1 MSALT
6 FATLSAELARALA
19 EQSDI
24 PPAATVR
31 CTTGRDRVLVLV
43 EYPLDSAK
51 AEPLA
56 TQTLDWLEQYLRH
69 YFDTT
74 GLPEETADLVAS
86 GEAVAVR
93 LYLKHFSEAKP
104 FTMRSFV
111 WKVDDGF
118 DDVFGQP
125 FAEAETAERSVSE
138 PAIEPASL
146 PVGRVEVSDR
156 PDQLS
161 QPIFH
166 AASELA
172 IASAEAADMPD
183 LGLLPEAEEDE
194 LILSELEEEYLHL
207 DLEAPGL
214 ELDLEPGLES
224 DWEAMIESDELT
236 IDVESVWEADLA
248 LPKEPLSEEPFLE
261 EALLEEALPEAAA
274 PSDLSELDLPAID
287 LPAIDLP
294 TATADEPSE
303 VDFFSLNGAGKEVS
317 LAEQSD
323 MSLAADLEEALEK
336 ASKREFSA
344 HEAAHEADGDRLSDD
359 IFAEIGPVDDL
370 KNDDGPA
377 SEDAPAADLFDLNL
391 VAPER
396 DDVVNGDRG
405 DRPDSSPSD
414 SSLSDSSLS
423 DSSPSDSSSSDD
435 SPPADGSE
443 EAAPAEAGD
452 PSGYVQLEG
461 MHSED
466 DMDVEAGYQPEELEP
481 DLESEELESEELES
495 EELESEYG
503 PSAYEYETE
512 EADSEASEEDSDYAL
527 KSDGEENHP
536 FEAVA
541 LVDEGE
547 VQRQGEQWQQQS
559 QGRNP
564 WIFAGALGFVVV
576 GVLGFVLTR
585 PCNFGQCDRIQ
596 VAQTQG
602 DQAIDDLRL
611 NDSLAGV
618 DRSRAQLQGSIQLLE
633 PIPPWSRHYRQ
644 AQRILPEYQ
653 DQIEAL
659 DQVSEAQD
667 KAFRAAVNSQNPPH
681 PVSTWNRVVSD
692 WRTAIQALETV
703 PATSL
708 VGDLAER
715 KLVEYRA
722 NLSTIKLR
730 IDAESKAEVNS
741 RQAQQAAVLGTQKAE
756 KASSS
761 EDWEAALTAWETAV
775 NNLKQIPQGT
785 SAYSEAQKLL
795 PDYQKTL
802 EAIRDRT
809 QQERSDSRSL
819 SRAKQL
825 AASAQRAETD
835 QQWTRS
841 GQNWTTAISQLKSIS
856 EGTQAHS
863 EAQPLLVLYA
873 SALSKAESNLAVAL
887 RFQPVEPRFFLACG
901 TTSSQKCT
909 YAVQGGNVRLDL
921 FQGYDSVISQSITPP
936 NQRAEI
942 APTAQLVSQSNQ
954 LLQEITALSTQAQVP
969 VELYDAKG
977 DFLARYQPDLDGF
990 VR

>member
-6 FATLSAELARALA
+6 FATLSVELARALA
-19 EQSDI
+19 EQSDM
-24 PPAATVR
+24 PPATTVR

-56 TQTLDWLEQYLRH
+56 TQTLDWLEQSLRH
-69 YFDTT
+69 TFDTT
-74 GLPEETADLVAS
+74 GLPEETADLIAS

-111 WKVDDGF
+111 WKVEDGF

-125 FAEAETAERSVSE
+125 LADAETAER
-138 PAIEPASL
+138 PASEAGL
-146 PVGRVEVSDR
+146 PISQPVSWGRGGDR
-156 PDQLS
+156 PDKLS

-166 AASELA
+166 ADSQPV
-172 IASAEAADMPD
+172 IAPAEAANMPD
-183 LGLLPEAEEDE
+183 LELLPEAEEDE

-236 IDVESVWEADLA
+236 LDVEPVWEADLA
-248 LPKEPLSEEPFLE
+248 LPEEPLSEEPFLA

-274 PSDLSELDLPAID
+274 PADLSELDLPEGD
-287 LPAIDLP
+287 LPA
-294 TATADEPSE
+294 ATADEPSD
-303 VDFFSLNGAGKEVS
+303 VDFFSLNGAGREVS

-336 ASKREFSA
+336 ASKQEFSA
-344 HEAAHEADGDRLSDD
+344 YEAAHEIDSDRISDD
-359 IFAEIGPVDDL
+359 IFAEISSANDL
-370 KNDDGPA
+370 TNDNSPTAG
-377 SEDAPAADLFDLNL
+377 DAPAADLFDLDL
-391 VAPER
+391 VASEQ
-396 DDVVNGDRG
+396 DDGVNGNSG
-405 DRPDSSPSD
+405 DRPDDSPSD
-414 SSLSDSSLS
+414 SN
-423 DSSPSDSSSSDD
+423 
-435 SPPADGSE
+435 PPAHDSE
-443 EAAPAEAGD
+443 VAAPAEAD
-452 PSGYVQLEG
+452 DQSGYVQLESV
-461 MHSED
+461 HSED
-466 DMDVEAGYQPEELEP
+466 GMNVDKNYRSEERETEAQALE
-481 DLESEELESEELES
+481 DLESGLESEAP
-495 EELESEYG
+495 ESEYG

-512 EADSEASEEDSDYAL
+512 EADGEASEEGSDYAL
-527 KSDGEENHP
+527 KSDSEENHP
-536 FEAVA
+536 FQAVA

-547 VQRQGEQWQQQS
+547 VQRQGEQWQQS

-596 VAQTQG
+596 VAQAQG

-618 DRSRAQLQGSIQLLE
+618 DRSRDQLQGSIQMLE
-633 PIPPWSRHYRQ
+633 PIPPWSRYYRQ

-653 DQIEAL
+653 DQIGAL

-667 KAFRAAVNSQNPPH
+667 KAYRAAVNSQNPPH

-692 WRTAIQALETV
+692 WRTAIRALETV

-708 VGDLAER
+708 VSDLAER

-730 IDAESKAEVNS
+730 IDAESKAEVNN

-756 KASSS
+756 TASSP

-802 EAIRDRT
+802 EAVRDRT

-819 SRAKQL
+819 SQAKQL
-825 AASAQRAETD
+825 AASAQQAEAN

-841 GQNWTTAISQLKSIS
+841 SQDWSAAISQLKSIS
-856 EGTQAHS
+856 QGTQAHS
-863 EAQPLLVLYA
+863 EAQPLLSLYT
-873 SALSKAESNLAVAL
+873 SALTKAENNLAVAL

-921 FQGYDSVISQSITPP
+921 FQGYDSVINQSITPP
-936 NQRAEI
+936 DQRADI